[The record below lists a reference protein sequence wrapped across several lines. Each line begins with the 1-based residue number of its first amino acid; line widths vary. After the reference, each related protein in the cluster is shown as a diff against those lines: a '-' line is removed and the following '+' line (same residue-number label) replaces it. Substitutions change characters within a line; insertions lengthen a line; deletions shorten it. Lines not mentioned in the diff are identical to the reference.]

1 MEFGRERD
9 GVDLSQV
16 VLTHHILR
24 DRGNRA
30 LPLGEGESPTLK
42 PLTDAGSGS
51 VQEKEKARLGEII
64 AKVND
69 LFGADT
75 KISPTNGQ
83 GTKIKPLS
91 REAFLLSKKLHSLY
105 STRASKTPVST
116 VLACFIWIK
125 MR

>member
-30 LPLGEGESPTLK
+30 LPLGEGDSPTLK

-51 VQEKEKARLGEII
+51 VQEKEKGAPVTWMEQVSAEDYARG
-64 AKVND
+64 
-69 LFGADT
+69 
-75 KISPTNGQ
+75 NG
-83 GTKIKPLS
+83 
-91 REAFLLSKKLHSLY
+91 
-105 STRASKTPVST
+105 
-116 VLACFIWIK
+116 
-125 MR
+125 